1 MSTKVM
7 KGPAHH
13 VRTERFASDDIDAA
27 VQHFGACGLKLSI
40 RPLGQRPGRIELNAV
55 SRALDGVIFT
65 RSVFEEP
72 VEIQHDSFDAYQLV
86 MPMRGS
92 TVVDLGDRDVSC
104 EGDGAAVFNVR
115 DIKTV
120 RRSAQ
125 SENYAVFIAHRVL
138 TNRLFQLTGAPVLR
152 QLSFQPEP
160 ELSQATMAALRA
172 VMAGLEMTLLVP
184 GVCDAPH
191 SAKRFAELLVD
202 LMLELLAHN
211 YQDALSR
218 KANLIAPD
226 HVKRTVNFIRSNT
239 DRLLTA
245 EELVPVSGV
254 SLRTLQ
260 YGFQKFLGVSI
271 SDYERSVR
279 LDRARRDIERNPGER
294 VAVVARRWN
303 FSNFTRFNTQ
313 FEAAF
318 GISAVA
324 LRANRNQY
332 PEMHEA
338 GE

>member
-1 MSTKVM
+1 MSTKAP
-7 KGPAHH
+7 KGSAHH
-13 VRTERFASDDIDAA
+13 ARAERFVSDDVNAA
-27 VQHFGACGLKLSI
+27 IQHFGACGLKLSI
-40 RPLGQRPGRIELNAV
+40 RPLGERPGRIELNTV
-55 SRALDGVIFT
+55 SRAVDGVIFT
-65 RSVFEEP
+65 RSAFDEP
-72 VEIQHDSFDAYQLV
+72 VEIKHDAADAYQLL
-86 MPMRGS
+86 MPLRGS
-92 TVVDLGDRDVSC
+92 TIVDLGERAITC
-104 EGDGAAVFNVR
+104 ESNGAAVFNVA
-115 DIKTV
+115 DIKAV

-125 SENYAVFIAHRVL
+125 SENYAVFVSHRVL

-160 ELSQATMAALRA
+160 ELSRATLAALGA
-172 VMAGLEMTLLVP
+172 VLAGLEATLLVP
-184 GVCDAPH
+184 GVRDAPH
-191 SAKRFAELLVD
+191 SAKRFAELLAD
-202 LMLELLAHN
+202 LMIELLPHN

-218 KANLIAPD
+218 KVNLIAPE
-226 HVKRTVNFIRSNT
+226 HVKRTINFIKNNT

-324 LRANRNQY
+324 LRASRNQY
-332 PEMHEA
+332 PEVHEG